1 MARTQRCREN
11 GVPLSVTHLLI
22 RRLKRR
28 DAAISEAERLALAA
42 AVSHQIEVEADQDIV
57 RQDQVAENVH
67 LLSEGWACRYATLA
81 GGRRRIQSL
90 HMGGDFIDL
99 PGFTLKRMDHSAVAL
114 TRCRLAV
121 IPHDRLQVI
130 SETLPH
136 LTRLLW
142 LTTVVDA
149 AIQRQWLLGGQR
161 SALER
166 LAHLLCEVFTRL
178 EVGGL
183 NDGHAFHLP
192 LTQAELGDTLGIS
205 LVHANRVVGEL
216 RGRDLVRW
224 RGEHVTIL
232 DWPGLSH
239 LAEFDPGYL
248 ELERRPR

>member
-1 MARTQRCREN
+1 MTD
-11 GVPLSVTHLLI
+11 LLL
-22 RRLKRR
+22 RRLQRR
-28 DAAISEAERLALAA
+28 DASITDAERRALAD
-42 AVSHQIEVEADQDIV
+42 AVSHQIEVPADHDIV
-57 RQDQVAENVH
+57 RQDQVSDSVH
-67 LLSEGWACRYATLA
+67 LLSEGWACRYSTL
-81 GGRRRIQSL
+81 GDGRRRIQSL

-99 PGFTLKRMDHSAVAL
+99 QGFILKRMDYSAVAL
-114 TRCRLAV
+114 TECRLAV
-121 IPHDRLQVI
+121 IPHARLRTI

-149 AIQRQWLLGGQR
+149 AIQRQWLLSAGQR

-183 NDGHAFHLP
+183 NDGQAFRLP

-205 LVHANRVVGEL
+205 LVHANRVVSEL
-216 RGRDLVRW
+216 RSRGVVRW
-224 RGEHVTIL
+224 RGEQVTIL
-232 DWPGLSH
+232 DWKALRD

-248 ELERRPR
+248 ELERRER